1 VGVAAGVALLV
12 AATTAAPAQ
21 AGATGT
27 AAEPLRGHPR
37 QVATWGAS
45 PDRTAAPSLDDRTVR
60 NVVHTSVSG
69 EGLRVSLSNVFGSQP
84 VTFDS
89 VWVGTHSTGA
99 GVVPGTNRQVKFS
112 GSTSITV
119 PPGADVLS
127 DPLEGKVPAG
137 QTLSVSVHAKG
148 NPGTV
153 TGHNVANQ
161 TSYVADGN
169 HAEDE
174 AADTFTEK
182 TSRWYWVDALVVDQ
196 AQQIG
201 TVVTFGDSITDG
213 NGSTTGANR
222 RWPDFLAR
230 RMLQQPRPHQF
241 GVMNQGISGNRVLTD
256 GSGVSAQARFDRDVL
271 AQPGV
276 ETVVLMEGI
285 NDIRWQHATSPEDL
299 TSAYRQLIARAH
311 ARGICVVG
319 GTLTPWEG
327 GSLYSEDRNEIRKAV
342 NEWILGSGAF
352 DAVVD
357 FDKVTRDPANPDRF
371 LPAYDSGDHLH
382 PGDAGYEAMANAVD
396 LADLSCDR

>member
-1 VGVAAGVALLV
+1 M
-12 AATTAAPAQ
+12 
-21 AGATGT
+21 
-27 AAEPLRGHPR
+27 
-37 QVATWGAS
+37 ATWGAS
-45 PDRTAAPSLDDRTVR
+45 PDRTDVVTMDGRTVR
-60 NVVHTSVSG
+60 NILHTSVSG
-69 EGLRVSLSNVFGSQP
+69 EGLRISLSNAFGSQP
-84 VTFDS
+84 VTFDD
-89 VWVGTHSTGA
+89 VWVGTHASGA
-99 GVVPGTNRQVKFS
+99 AVVERTNRQVKFS

-127 DPLEGKVPAG
+127 DPLDGKVAAG
-137 QTLSVSVHAKG
+137 QTLAVSVHAKG
-148 NPGTV
+148 DPGTV

-161 TSYVADGN
+161 TSYLADGN
-169 HAEDE
+169 HAADE
-174 AADTFTEK
+174 AASSFIET

-196 AQQIG
+196 AQQVG

-213 NGSTTGANR
+213 NGSTSGANR

-230 RMLQQPRPHQF
+230 RLQQEPAPRQF
-241 GVMNQGISGNRVLTD
+241 GVMNQGISANRVLTD
-256 GSGVSAQARFDRDVL
+256 GSGVNAQARFDRDVL
-271 AQPGV
+271 SQPGV

-285 NDIRWQHATSPEDL
+285 NDIRWRHATSAEDL

-319 GTLTPWEG
+319 GTLTPWAG
-327 GSLYSEDRNEIRKAV
+327 GSLYSEDRNEVRKAV
-342 NEWILGSGAF
+342 NEWIRGSGAF

-396 LADLSCDR
+396 LADLRCDR